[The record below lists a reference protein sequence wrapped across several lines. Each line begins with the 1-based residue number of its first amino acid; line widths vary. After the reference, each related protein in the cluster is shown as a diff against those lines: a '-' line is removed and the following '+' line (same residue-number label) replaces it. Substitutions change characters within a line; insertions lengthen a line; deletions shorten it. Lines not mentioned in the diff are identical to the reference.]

1 MSKEELPKDH
11 NPFDKFAKDFI
22 KEYKYELLASFAL
35 LSLLGGIVL
44 AVKVVDGR
52 KAEVQVVPAK
62 SQVEAAQDKK
72 LVVEISGEVAKPG
85 VYELDSGSRVN
96 DLIESAGNFT
106 NKADS
111 GWVEKNLNR
120 AEVLSDGQ
128 KIYIPA
134 KGEVQTG
141 GDGSTPSGVEGAVTT
156 KVNLNTASQA
166 QLESLPG
173 IGPAYAQRIIAAR
186 PFKNKRQLLNV
197 SGIGA
202 KTYEQLKDLVSVY

>member
-1 MSKEELPKDH
+1 MPDNDLPKGH
-11 NPFDKFAKDFI
+11 NPFDKFTKEFI
-22 KEYKYELLASFAL
+22 KRYKYELLASFAL

-52 KAEVQVVPAK
+52 KTKVEVVPTE
-62 SQVEAAQDKK
+62 SQAGAAQDKK
-72 LVVEISGEVAKPG
+72 LVVEVSGEVVKPG

-96 DLIESAGNFT
+96 DLIKTAGDLT

-111 GWVEKNLNR
+111 VWVEKNLNR
-120 AEVLSDGQ
+120 AEVLTDGQ
-128 KIYIPA
+128 KVYIPA
-134 KGEVQTG
+134 EGEVQAG
-141 GDGSTPSGVEGAVTT
+141 GSTSGGVQGAVTT

-186 PFKNKRQLLNV
+186 PFKNVRQLLSV

-202 KTYEQLKDLVSVY
+202 KTYEQLKDLVTVY